1 MLGPKKKL
9 EGRSGGGGET
19 GKYNAFENA
28 SVYSTYRCMWV
39 YDMLIIHVHDVYK
52 CNNVTFSR
60 KSLALHK

>member
-1 MLGPKKKL
+1 MGV
-9 EGRSGGGGET
+9 GGET